1 MSTVNTLDMMR
12 FPLLGTRLIEA
23 SAGTGKTYTITGLY
37 IRLLLGHGD
46 EETRHPLPLTVDQIL
61 VVTFTEAATAELRD
75 RVRRRIHQARL
86 AFERSHSEEAFFT
99 QLLQEIPD
107 HQSAAQWLLQAE
119 RQIDQAAIYTIHGFC
134 QRMLVENAF
143 ESGSRFQNEFI
154 TDESQLKAQVV
165 ADHWRQSFYGLSVD
179 LTAQVRQ
186 LWQSPNALLND
197 IERYLSGADI
207 ELIAPLADL
216 DIEQIHSDIIQRIN
230 ALKAQWLQHHED
242 LFKCI
247 DQSQVSKKSYSKKY
261 LPLWMQKVRFWAE
274 QPTRDYGVPDELS
287 RFSQAVLIE
296 KTKQDD
302 KAPCHPVFEA
312 IEDFLAQPLSL
323 KAPLMAQAILA
334 CRQRLAA
341 AKHRDALMSFDDLLS
356 QLAGAFCL
364 EGGERL
370 AERIRTQYPVALI
383 DEFQDTDPLQYSI
396 FRQLYFD
403 HSQCGLFM
411 IGDPKQAIYAFRGA
425 DIFTYIKARR
435 DVSQHYTLTTN
446 WRSSTQMIE
455 ASNAMFKQSPAPFL
469 YDDDIPFVEVNSSPS
484 ADHMRWSLAGQTQ
497 PAMTLWYDDEVQ
509 KPISKS
515 EYQQSMATY
524 TANEITRILQLASE
538 GQAFCHRGEQARP
551 IEAGDI
557 AVLVRTAAEGRLIQ
571 QVLSQQG
578 VASVYLSNRDSVFSS
593 EVANELVLLLQ
604 AVLACEDEKAVRASL
619 ATQIFALDLNELDK
633 LNRDE
638 LAWEAVSQ
646 EFRQYRTLWQQSGVQ
661 PMLRSWMTRRQV
673 AERLLALPRGE
684 RVLTDIMHISELL
697 QQASQE
703 IDSDHGLVRWLIQS
717 IDNAQFGSGQDEA
730 ISRLESER
738 NLVQIITIHKSKGL
752 EYDLVFLPFL
762 FSFRS
767 ASEAKYYD
775 QQQKTT
781 FLDLSLAPRALE
793 QAEQERLAEELRLLY
808 VAITRAVFA
817 CYIGAA
823 PLKQGRSSKAQTS
836 AHQSAIGYLLQ
847 QGQEGDC
854 QALSQAINQYATLC
868 NAQINPGIDAIAPL
882 SVVEPQL
889 PTLDA
894 RRLTRGVD
902 RSWRMTSYSGLTR
915 FASHRSGLE
924 LPIDN
929 AAFDLDSFDDRQ
941 AEDSEQEVL
950 NVFTF
955 PKGAT
960 PGTFLH
966 SVFEQI
972 DFSQAAGSEF
982 NQAVITQL
990 LEQDNLDLAW
1000 LPVLIEW
1007 VDRVLSAPLDG
1018 KNLSLNQLSAEQK
1031 KVEME
1036 FLLPIEVL
1044 NAKQWHQ
1051 TTGQYDPLSAR
1062 AQALGFEPVQGMIKG
1077 FIDLVFE
1084 YQGRYYLL
1092 DWKSNFLGDQS
1103 DDYQGPQLEQAM
1115 IDHRYDVQYQIYSLA
1130 LHRLLASRIPDY
1142 DIERHFGG
1150 VFYVFLRGVTGAPQQ
1165 GVYFNRPA
1173 NDMLLALDAQI
1184 RGEQYHR
1191 LPTNNGQME
1200 LGL

>member
-12 FPLLGTRLIEA
+12 FPLHGTRLIEA
-23 SAGTGKTYTITGLY
+23 SAGTGKTFTITGLY

-46 EETRHPLPLTVDQIL
+46 EGARHPMPLTVDQIL

-86 AFERSHSEEAFFT
+86 AFERSHSDDPFLA
-99 QLLQEIPD
+99 QLLQEIPA
-107 HQSAAQWLLQAE
+107 HQQAAQWLLQAE

-186 LWQSPNALLND
+186 LWQSPSALLND
-197 IERYLSGADI
+197 IDRYLTGADV
-207 ELIAPLADL
+207 ELIAPMADL
-216 DIEQIHSDIIQRIN
+216 DLGQIHNDIIQRIDTV
-230 ALKAQWLQHHED
+230 KAHWLQHQEA
-242 LFKCI
+242 LLKCI
-247 DQSQVSKKSYSKKY
+247 EESQVSKKTYSKKY

-274 QPTRDYGVPDELS
+274 QATRDYGVPDELS

-296 KTKQDD
+296 KTKPGEN
-302 KAPCHPVFEA
+302 APCHPVFEQ

-323 KAPLMAQAILA
+323 KAPLMAQAIRA

-341 AKHRDALMSFDDLLS
+341 AKNRDALMSFDDLLS

-370 AERIRTQYPVALI
+370 AQRIRSQYPVALI

-403 HSQCGLFM
+403 YAECGLFM

-425 DIFTYIKARR
+425 DIFTYIKARQ

-446 WRSSTQMIE
+446 WRSSAQMIN

-469 YDDDIPFVEVNSSPS
+469 YDDDIPFIEVNSSPK
-484 ADHMRWSLAGQTQ
+484 ADQMHWSLAGQKQ
-497 PAMTLWYDDEVQ
+497 PAMTIWYDEDEQ
-509 KPISKS
+509 SPMSKS
-515 EYQQSMATY
+515 QYQQAMAKH

-538 GQAFCHRGEQARP
+538 GQAFCHRQEKARP
-551 IEAGDI
+551 IAAKDI
-557 AVLVRTAAEGRLIQ
+557 AVLVRTAAEGRLVQ
-571 QVLSQQG
+571 QALSEQG

-593 EVANELVLLLQ
+593 DVAGELVLLLQ
-604 AVLACEDEKAVRASL
+604 AVLGCEDENAIRASL
-619 ATQIFALDLNELDK
+619 ATHIFALDLNELDQ

-638 LAWEAVSQ
+638 LAWETVSQ
-646 EFRQYRTLWQQSGVQ
+646 EFRRYRQIWQQTGVQ
-661 PMLRSWMTRRQV
+661 PMIRRWMANRQV

-684 RVLTDIMHISELL
+684 RVLTDIMHLSELL

-703 IDSDHGLVRWLIQS
+703 IDSDHGLIRWLIQA
-717 IDNAQFGSGQDEA
+717 IDNAQLGSGHDEA
-730 ISRLESER
+730 IQRLESER

-752 EYDLVFLPFL
+752 EYDLVFLPFV

-775 QQQKTT
+775 QKQKMT
-781 FLDLSLAPRALE
+781 FLDLTLSPSSLE
-793 QAEQERLAEELRLLY
+793 WAEKERLAEELRLLY
-808 VAITRAVFA
+808 VAITRAVFG

-847 QGQEGDC
+847 QGQEGDS
-854 QALSQAINQYATLC
+854 QVLAQAIDQYC
-868 NAQINPGIDAIAPL
+868 RQCGAQVERGIETIKPL
-882 SVVEPQL
+882 SVVEPQQPIL
-889 PTLDA
+889 QA
-894 RRLTRGVD
+894 RRLSHGVD

-915 FASHRSGLE
+915 FANHHSGLDI
-924 LPIDN
+924 PIDN
-929 AAFDLDSFDDRQ
+929 PAFDVDSFDDRQ
-941 AEDSEQEVL
+941 EKEADQEAW

-955 PKGAT
+955 PKGST

-966 SVFEQI
+966 SVFEQV
-972 DFSQAAGSEF
+972 DFSQAADSDV
-982 NQAVITQL
+982 NQTVITQL
-990 LEQDNLDLAW
+990 LEQDNLEMAW
-1000 LPVLIEW
+1000 LPVLTQW
-1007 VDRVLSAPLDG
+1007 VERVLTTPLDG

-1044 NAKQWHQ
+1044 NAEQWHRIS
-1051 TTGQYDPLSAR
+1051 GHYDPLTAR
-1062 AQALGFEPVQGMIKG
+1062 AEALGFESVQGMIKG

-1092 DWKSNFLGDQS
+1092 DWKSNFLGDRVE
-1103 DDYQGPQLEQAM
+1103 DYQGAQLEQSM
-1115 IDHRYDVQYQIYSLA
+1115 IEHRYDMQYQIYSLA
-1130 LHRLLASRIPDY
+1130 LHRFLASRLPGY
-1142 DIERHFGG
+1142 DINRHFGG
-1150 VFYVFLRGVTGAPQQ
+1150 VFYVFLRGVTGEPSQ
-1165 GVYFNRPA
+1165 GVYYSRPA
-1173 NDMLLALDAQI
+1173 KEMILALDAKI
-1184 RGEQYHR
+1184 RGEEFVDLLTQ
-1191 LPTNNGQME
+1191 NGQME